1 MENAGTI
8 IIKTVGGGRL
18 TQYFWDEVSGFY
30 DKVQADGSCKRF
42 HLKSAK
48 EARRRAWISTR
59 DALYIGYAV
68 EAMS

>member
-8 IIKTVGGGRL
+8 IIKTVGGRRL
-18 TQYFWDEVSGFY
+18 IQYFWDEVSGFY
-30 DKVQADGSCKRF
+30 DRVQADGSCKRF
-42 HLKSAK
+42 HLKSSK

-68 EAMS
+68 EAIS